1 MKAPR
6 NLVVNILACSGLRRG
21 ETLRPS
27 GPRRSGKAA
36 IRSARR
42 RTIGTQR
49 NMREARHRLG
59 LAVFQ
64 GRRGGLCQRYF
75 DGTEDQLGALGLVI
89 NAIIF

>member
-1 MKAPR
+1 
-6 NLVVNILACSGLRRG
+6 
-21 ETLRPS
+21 
-27 GPRRSGKAA
+27 
-36 IRSARR
+36 
-42 RTIGTQR
+42 
-49 NMREARHRLG
+49 MREARHRLG